1 MAVIEKSGFLKYK
14 DAQGNT
20 NLMYPITTKD
30 NVDGMDEIDAHVAS
44 QDNPHNVTA
53 DQIGAISYSAQS
65 LNNGQQYQARKNIGA
80 AEEYHTHPYM
90 AIETKNAALPWYDC
104 YGKTVI
110 TYGDNK
116 FVALN
121 NESVAY
127 STDGLS
133 WSQNESDWLA
143 TDSWGGIAYG
153 DGVFVIV
160 PSAYQD
166 RQGYR
171 YHDGTWDSFY
181 MPYTDDESNNDSYC
195 DWTSVTYG
203 NGKFVAVGNNSSST
217 YGCIAWS
224 VDGNDWTRLSGD
236 VIEQNI
242 WTHIVYGNDIFM
254 AWSANNQCVYYSTDG
269 LTWTQGTA
277 PEMTGYNDLLF
288 YANNEFIHL
297 TYGGVSRSTDG
308 LSWATRNNYD
318 VDQPVAMAYG
328 NGKYV
333 VIRADVRV
341 AVSSDLINWEVSES
355 PLFDFGWGSDD
366 TTTMVYGDGKFVV
379 VNHGYLAVSTD
390 GVNWNKEYTA
400 LAQNGADVTEAA
412 RKAIQSQPDWNQT
425 DETKSDFVKNRPFGI
440 VYGDTLTWDGNREG
454 LVRAN
459 DYEQYLISESTP
471 TIDDF
476 VNGASNTKL
485 DGDTETST
493 NLEMHYAI
501 YEAGDGAIVV
511 GNSIVALK
519 DGATVGNTI
528 YPKKGMYFTWI
539 GNDCYTTSLTI
550 PGYTGFPSVKKIDE
564 KYLPNLTRSY
574 NTGILTGGTSSAY
587 TATIEGITE
596 LEPGISFIMIPHATS
611 SKADPTLNVNNL
623 GAKPIWQR
631 LSTATSS
638 IIRSADRNWLYV
650 GSPITVT
657 YDGHFWVAELTRPD
671 ASTINGVVP
680 VENGGVPSATTADNG
695 KFLRVVNGSAA
706 WTTVS
711 SAEGVSF

>member
-65 LNNGQQYQARKNIGA
+65 LTDEQKAQARANIEAVDNWKDLKDKPVTVSGGDTLTWDGNT
-80 AEEYHTHPYM
+80 EGLE
-90 AIETKNAALPWYDC
+90 NADGIGWIVSDKVPTMSDLAN
-104 YGKTVI
+104 GGVI
-110 TYGDNK
+110 VGTMSDG
-116 FVALN
+116 
-121 NESVAY
+121 
-127 STDGLS
+127 STMSIPFTASEVVDV
-133 WSQNESDWLA
+133 D
-143 TDSWGGIAYG
+143 G
-153 DGVFVIV
+153 DG
-160 PSAYQD
+160 
-166 RQGYR
+166 
-171 YHDGTWDSFY
+171 SF
-181 MPYTDDESNNDSYC
+181 
-195 DWTSVTYG
+195 
-203 NGKFVAVGNNSSST
+203 
-217 YGCIAWS
+217 IAIK
-224 VDGNDWTRLSGD
+224 D
-236 VIEQNI
+236 
-242 WTHIVYGNDIFM
+242 
-254 AWSANNQCVYYSTDG
+254 
-269 LTWTQGTA
+269 
-277 PEMTGYNDLLF
+277 
-288 YANNEFIHL
+288 
-297 TYGGVSRSTDG
+297 
-308 LSWATRNNYD
+308 
-318 VDQPVAMAYG
+318 
-328 NGKYV
+328 
-333 VIRADVRV
+333 
-341 AVSSDLINWEVSES
+341 
-355 PLFDFGWGSDD
+355 
-366 TTTMVYGDGKFVV
+366 V
-379 VNHGYLAVSTD
+379 VNVFNFEHHYGVAFMKNETAYISSFTIPGYT
-390 GVNWNKEYTA
+390 GFGKEV
-400 LAQNGADVTEAA
+400 L
-412 RKAIQSQPDWNQT
+412 KPDILPEHLQ
-425 DETKSDFVKNRPFGI
+425 FGI
-440 VYGDTLTWDGNREG
+440 VYGDTLTWDGNRDG

-519 DGATVGNTI
+519 DGATVGDTI
-528 YPKKGMYFTWI
+528 YPKKGTYFTWI

-611 SKADPTLNVNNL
+611 SKAEPTLNVNNL

-657 YDGHFWVAELTRPD
+657 YDGYFWVAELTRPD

-711 SAEGVSF
+711 SAEGASF